1 MSEQKEQKNYAALRY
16 SATFGQLNDKIKL
29 AVNREEIIKWF
40 QDMTADAK
48 GIVRVCICPRK
59 TPSPANAFTLFQD
72 TWQPEP
78 SKTGQSAANRQP
90 EAKAS
95 VLRDDL
101 QAGLREVKAATEAD
115 DVPF

>member
-1 MSEQKEQKNYAALRY
+1 MNVEKFIAFLNQHKN
-16 SATFGQLNDKIKL
+16 
-29 AVNREEIIKWF
+29 
-40 QDMTADAK
+40 AK
-48 GIVRVCICPRK
+48 GYVNLGISERREVSQYGE
-59 TPSPANAFTLFQD
+59 THTAWLD
-72 TWQPEP
+72 TWQPGP

-101 QAGLREVKAATEAD
+101 QAGLREVKATTEAD